1 MATATTYFNFTG
13 GTECLCTCS
22 YMKGDYNPIP
32 ISGERVPI
40 EIETSNFTHKFRF
53 YPVSGASFEKDGA
66 VIDESKVYYQS
77 YSVLMEEYSDPVYA
91 TGAAAVLVG
100 GDYVELSITR
110 DCNLYDIIKT
120 GGYYITFDKEF
131 IKAVANVMKIAGSL
145 VNCTCNYADGEVITD
160 EKPDLVITANEG
172 FEFIGTNYHFIAG
185 RYAEEIEMENYQNRL
200 LYQNGDYPLASY
212 GSDIVLDM
220 EYIAYS
226 KPEKLAAFVNLY
238 TPTNDELT
246 ALAKKRFDSDMNSN
260 VVDMGQYISALY
272 VMPFPIPEDLLSG
285 EKHSIVLGNVTTQ
298 VQSSM
303 LMNYYFHIDFGTIIV
318 PEKYH
323 NVYDFLNTQ
332 CILHLPYMDS
342 VYINAEYVI
351 GQEIT
356 IDYVVDLY
364 SGACTV
370 NIFSSFINDIVESVK
385 GNIYVTIPFIQGI
398 SNGVVG
404 TLSGMYQHNKDYA
417 YMEVVRNIPYDVKT
431 PFGKL
436 TKDYGKIGDYTGYIK
451 ASEIKLESKATV
463 DEKNSIENL
472 LKNGVFIVSKN
483 S

>member
-1 MATATTYFNFTG
+1 
-13 GTECLCTCS
+13 
-22 YMKGDYNPIP
+22 
-32 ISGERVPI
+32 
-40 EIETSNFTHKFRF
+40 
-53 YPVSGASFEKDGA
+53 
-66 VIDESKVYYQS
+66 
-77 YSVLMEEYSDPVYA
+77 
-91 TGAAAVLVG
+91 
-100 GDYVELSITR
+100 
-110 DCNLYDIIKT
+110 
-120 GGYYITFDKEF
+120 
-131 IKAVANVMKIAGSL
+131 
-145 VNCTCNYADGEVITD
+145 
-160 EKPDLVITANEG
+160 
-172 FEFIGTNYHFIAG
+172 
-185 RYAEEIEMENYQNRL
+185 
-200 LYQNGDYPLASY
+200 
-212 GSDIVLDM
+212 
-220 EYIAYS
+220 
-226 KPEKLAAFVNLY
+226 
-238 TPTNDELT
+238 
-246 ALAKKRFDSDMNSN
+246 MNSN